1 MFYFQCMFL
10 MLKPITKT
18 GWLLCFQDILMLWEG
33 IITFTSLPL
42 FHCDENMQP
51 PETKTKTY
59 RLGHNKF
66 SVSVWDVN
74 NITWWRK
81 LKIVRDWWAYLNCS
95 NHVCLKWKLASTLL
109 AVLTSYNFFPIFNA
123 DCCFCLHLG
132 YAEDSTA
139 QNALT
144 YSSQKFQ
151 PFNTQ
156 E

>member
-1 MFYFQCMFL
+1 LIVVLSRHSHALRGYYHFHFFATFSLWWKHATPWNQN
-10 MLKPITKT
+10 KT
-18 GWLLCFQDILMLWEG
+18 D
-33 IITFTSLPL
+33 
-42 FHCDENMQP
+42 H
-51 PETKTKTY
+51 
-59 RLGHNKF
+59 LGHNKF

-95 NHVCLKWKLASTLL
+95 NHVCLKWKLDSTLL
-109 AVLTSYNFFPIFNA
+109 AVLTPSNFFPIFNA